1 LDIFRSFPESAA
13 GRCPCSTAA
22 TFRAQ
27 DEIGRQDL
35 KRKLLGHNQD
45 DLSATWHADGALSG
59 AVDRLRRPC
68 SEWSEVSLEHSL
80 CTPMKED
87 QTYRG

>member
-1 LDIFRSFPESAA
+1 MPVLYR
-13 GRCPCSTAA
+13 RYL
-22 TFRAQ
+22 RAQ

-87 QTYRG
+87 QTYRGQPADNPQGVKE